1 MEDETKEEVVIDS
14 WLRTT
19 EKRIEDARI
28 KKEKGT
34 ALFKDKDYRGAGQC
48 YINALKDIIPILQ
61 PSDQTVESTI
71 KELKEALFSNL
82 AACQLKLQQYQR
94 VIENC
99 TKSLDINAQNVK
111 CLYRRASAYLQ
122 CRDRGSARKDIDLIY
137 ELEPNNTVVRELE
150 TKLSS
155 LDMKAD
161 QRDAAMMKSFLSSS

>member
-1 MEDETKEEVVIDS
+1 M
-14 WLRTT
+14 
-19 EKRIEDARI
+19 
-28 KKEKGT
+28 
-34 ALFKDKDYRGAGQC
+34 
-48 YINALKDIIPILQ
+48 KDIIPILE
-61 PSDQTVESTI
+61 PSNQDEEKTI

-99 TKSLDINAQNVK
+99 TKSLDINPQNVK

-122 CRDRGSARKDIDLIY
+122 CRDRGSARKDIDRIY
-137 ELEPNNTVVRELE
+137 ELEPSNTAVKDLE

-155 LDMKAD
+155 LDMKAN